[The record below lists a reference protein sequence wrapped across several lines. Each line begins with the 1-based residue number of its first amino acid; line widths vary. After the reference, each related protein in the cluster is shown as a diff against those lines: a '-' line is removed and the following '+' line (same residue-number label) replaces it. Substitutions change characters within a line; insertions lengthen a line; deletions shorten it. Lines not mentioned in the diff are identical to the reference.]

1 MKIIIIIIFA
11 LSYSMSFSNEL
22 LDIVNINN
30 NTILIRFNESV
41 NYSTSLSED
50 KKNIS
55 ISLRNTKNLTSKN
68 IFKNNTELIKETF
81 ITNKDGGLIL
91 SIILKRSSGFN
102 AFQLPYSNSI
112 VIDVFD
118 WNKITEIEDKYRS
131 GLFAFESSLYKQ
143 SIDLFS
149 QSKDKLISARSML
162 GLVYLLEDSLE
173 LAFQE
178 LTIASRNN
186 TYIPDVYAALAQIY
200 SEKGSITKSEYF
212 ENKFKTS
219 LSIIDSNFQYPKLIF
234 TKSNIDS
241 LVIDEVIDSLDVSS
255 INKDENDRFSN
266 LFDQDG
272 ERSKTE
278 LIQKSNLE
286 NEDSFLSLKNYLKYL
301 IIVLLL
307 LILFIISLYLK
318 WRKNRIQIQNKEAS
332 KSFEE
337 ELNKLS
343 SEVKKEGGIV
353 IDRKDTNDKL
363 NSETLNYKKVV
374 SKNKSELTKEL
385 NIKSVDTNKKI
396 EAKKLISSVTNFK
409 SSNIKVNPETNEL
422 ENNELK
428 SKLSNKFNVDIGN
441 NKK

>member
-30 NTILIRFNESV
+30 NTILIRFNERV

>member
-1 MKIIIIIIFA
+1 MVSIY
-11 LSYSMSFSNEL
+11 LGRMGSTCCV
-22 LDIVNINN
+22 DICGG
-30 NTILIRFNESV
+30 
-41 NYSTSLSED
+41 
-50 KKNIS
+50 
-55 ISLRNTKNLTSKN
+55 KN

-91 SIILKRSSGFN
+91 SIILKKSSGFN

-219 LSIIDSNFQYPKLIF
+219 LSIKDSNFQYPKLIF

-363 NSETLNYKKVV
+363 NSETLNYNKVV

-396 EAKKLISSVTNFK
+396 EAKKLISSVKNFK

>member
-30 NTILIRFNESV
+30 NTILIRFNERV

-91 SIILKRSSGFN
+91 SIILKKSSGFN

-219 LSIIDSNFQYPKLIF
+219 LSIKDSNFQYPKLIF

-286 NEDSFLSLKNYLKYL
+286 NEDSFLSLKNYLEYL

-363 NSETLNYKKVV
+363 NSETLNYNKVV

-396 EAKKLISSVTNFK
+396 EAKKLISSVKNFK

>member
-1 MKIIIIIIFA
+1 M
-11 LSYSMSFSNEL
+11 
-22 LDIVNINN
+22 
-30 NTILIRFNESV
+30 
-41 NYSTSLSED
+41 
-50 KKNIS
+50 
-55 ISLRNTKNLTSKN
+55 
-68 IFKNNTELIKETF
+68 
-81 ITNKDGGLIL
+81 
-91 SIILKRSSGFN
+91 
-102 AFQLPYSNSI
+102 
-112 VIDVFD
+112 
-118 WNKITEIEDKYRS
+118 
-131 GLFAFESSLYKQ
+131 
-143 SIDLFS
+143 
-149 QSKDKLISARSML
+149 
-162 GLVYLLEDSLE
+162 
-173 LAFQE
+173 
-178 LTIASRNN
+178 
-186 TYIPDVYAALAQIY
+186 
-200 SEKGSITKSEYF
+200 
-212 ENKFKTS
+212 
-219 LSIIDSNFQYPKLIF
+219 
-234 TKSNIDS
+234 
-241 LVIDEVIDSLDVSS
+241 VIDEVIDSLDVSS

-286 NEDSFLSLKNYLKYL
+286 NEDSFLSLKNYLEYL

-363 NSETLNYKKVV
+363 NSETLNYNKVV

-396 EAKKLISSVTNFK
+396 EAKKLISSVKNFK

>member
-30 NTILIRFNESV
+30 NTILIRFNERV

-363 NSETLNYKKVV
+363 NSETLNYRKVV

-396 EAKKLISSVTNFK
+396 EAKKLISSVTNFE

>member
-30 NTILIRFNESV
+30 NTILIRFNERV

-200 SEKGSITKSEYF
+200 SEKGSITKSEYY

-219 LSIIDSNFQYPKLIF
+219 LSIKVSNFQYPKLIF

-241 LVIDEVIDSLDVSS
+241 LVIDEVIDSLYVSS

-363 NSETLNYKKVV
+363 NSETLNYRKVV

-396 EAKKLISSVTNFK
+396 EAKKLISSVTNFE

>member
-255 INKDENDRFSN
+255 INKDENDRFSFN
-266 LFDQDG
+266 I
-272 ERSKTE
+272 
-278 LIQKSNLE
+278 LIK
-286 NEDSFLSLKNYLKYL
+286 F
-301 IIVLLL
+301 
-307 LILFIISLYLK
+307 
-318 WRKNRIQIQNKEAS
+318 RK
-332 KSFEE
+332 
-337 ELNKLS
+337 
-343 SEVKKEGGIV
+343 
-353 IDRKDTNDKL
+353 
-363 NSETLNYKKVV
+363 
-374 SKNKSELTKEL
+374 
-385 NIKSVDTNKKI
+385 
-396 EAKKLISSVTNFK
+396 
-409 SSNIKVNPETNEL
+409 
-422 ENNELK
+422 
-428 SKLSNKFNVDIGN
+428 
-441 NKK
+441 

>member
-30 NTILIRFNESV
+30 NTILIRFNERV

-91 SIILKRSSGFN
+91 SIILKKSSGFN

-219 LSIIDSNFQYPKLIF
+219 LSIKDSNFQYPKLIF

-363 NSETLNYKKVV
+363 NSETLNYNKVV

-396 EAKKLISSVTNFK
+396 EAKKLISSVKNFK